1 LRRSQSPLLLVSLS
15 WLIFCLW
22 LLGGALTLLSL
33 ARHKLLGPST
43 NESTRVG
50 PRVSVLVPARN
61 EAHRILSASIGSI
74 LAQDYADFEVVVVND
89 RSTDSTLAIL
99 RSLAEGDGRLRV
111 LDGTETPEGWLG
123 KPHALRQALEA
134 SNGEWVLATDADM
147 LFHASALRTAVEY
160 ALEKNC
166 DALTFI
172 PRFDAHTFWERV
184 FVPTWQW
191 GGLILFPP
199 ELVNRDGSRF
209 GMGIGGFFLMRRA
222 ALERVGGFEA
232 VRSEVLEDMRMAEAL
247 KRSGARMHFQYAP
260 GLVSTRMYSN
270 FAELWESS
278 AKNMFSI
285 LRFSVVL
292 TLATLAWMFTLAV
305 LPPALASVSALALA
319 LSSVNELWPRLL
331 LPNALTWALF
341 ISLLALVNR
350 RFGVHARY
358 ALTAPLG
365 WLLSCAVLVASA
377 LGVLTGRGLTW
388 KGRRFYERTGV
399 RPPRPRTR
407 D

>member
-1 LRRSQSPLLLVSLS
+1 LNLRLLLVSLS
-15 WLIFCLW
+15 WVIFCLW

-33 ARHKLLGPST
+33 ARYKSLGPST
-43 NESTRVG
+43 NESTRLG
-50 PRVSVLVPARN
+50 PRVSILVPARN
-61 EAHRILSASIGSI
+61 EAHRILPASLSSI
-74 LAQDYADFEVVVVND
+74 LAQDYADFEVVAVND

-99 RSLAEGDGRLRV
+99 HTLAEGDRRLRV
-111 LDGTETPEGWLG
+111 LDGAETPEGWLG

-134 SNGEWVLATDADM
+134 STGEWVLATDADM

-160 ALEKNC
+160 ALEKSC
-166 DALTFI
+166 DALTLI
-172 PRFDAHTFWERV
+172 PRFEAHTFWERV

-191 GGLILFPP
+191 GGLILFPS
-199 ELVNRDGSRF
+199 ELVNRDGSRLCI
-209 GMGIGGFFLMRRA
+209 GIGGFFLMRRA
-222 ALERVGGFEA
+222 TLERVGGFEA

-247 KRSGARMHFQYAP
+247 KRSGARLHFQYAP

-285 LRFSVVL
+285 LRFSVL
-292 TLATLAWMFTLAV
+292 FTLATLAWMFTLAV
-305 LPPALASVSALALA
+305 LPPALAVVSALALA
-319 LSSVNELWPRLL
+319 LGSANELWPRLL
-331 LPNALTWALF
+331 LPNALTCALF

-350 RFGVHARY
+350 RFGVHALY

-377 LGVLTGRGLTW
+377 YGVLTGRGLTW

-399 RPPRPRTR
+399 RPPRAHTR

>member
-1 LRRSQSPLLLVSLS
+1 MRLLLVSLS
-15 WLIFCLW
+15 WVIFCLW

-33 ARHKLLGPST
+33 ARHRLLGPST
-43 NESTRVG
+43 NESTRVV
-50 PRVSVLVPARN
+50 PRVSILVPARN
-61 EAHRILSASIGSI
+61 EAHRILRASLSSI
-74 LAQDYADFEVVVVND
+74 LAQDYADFEVVAVND

-99 RSLAEGDGRLRV
+99 RSLAEGDRRLRV

-134 SNGEWVLATDADM
+134 SEGEWVLATDADM
-147 LFHASALRTAVEY
+147 LFQASALRTAVEY

-166 DALTFI
+166 DALTLI
-172 PRFDAHTFWERV
+172 PRFDALSFWERV

-191 GGLILFPP
+191 GALILFPP
-199 ELVNRDGSRF
+199 ELLNRDGSRF
-209 GMGIGGFFLMRRA
+209 GIGIGGFFLMRRA

-247 KRSGARMHFQYAP
+247 KRTGARMHFQYAP

-285 LRFSVVL
+285 LRFSVL
-292 TLATLAWMFTLAV
+292 FTLATLAWMFTLAV
-305 LPPALASVSALALA
+305 IPPVLASVSALALA
-319 LSSVNELWPRLL
+319 LGSANELWPRLL
-331 LPNALTWALF
+331 LTNALTWALF

-350 RFGVHARY
+350 RFGVHALY

-377 LGVLTGRGLTW
+377 YGVLTGRGLTW

-399 RPPRPRTR
+399 RPPRARTR

>member
-1 LRRSQSPLLLVSLS
+1 VLVSFS
-15 WLIFCLW
+15 WVIFFIW

-33 ARHKLLGPST
+33 ARHKTLGPST
-43 NESTRVG
+43 NESPRAG

-61 EAHRILSASIGSI
+61 EEHRILHASLGSI
-74 LAQDYADFEVVVVND
+74 LAQDYADFEVVAVND

-99 RSLAEGDGRLRV
+99 RSLAEDDGRLRV
-111 LDGTETPEGWLG
+111 IDGTETPEGWLG

-134 SNGEWVLATDADM
+134 STGEWVLATDADM

-166 DALTFI
+166 DALTLI
-172 PRFDAHTFWERV
+172 PRFEAHAFWERV

-199 ELVNRDGSRF
+199 EFVNRDGSRF
-209 GMGIGGFFLMRRA
+209 GIGIGGFFLMRRA
-222 ALERVGGFEA
+222 ALERVGGFDA

-260 GLVSTRMYSN
+260 ALVSTRMYSN
-270 FAELWESS
+270 LAELWESS

-285 LRFSVVL
+285 LRFSVAL
-292 TLATLAWMFTLAV
+292 TLATLAWMLTLAV
-305 LPPALASVSALALA
+305 IPPALASVSALALA
-319 LSSVNELWPRLL
+319 LGSANELWPRLL

-341 ISLLALVNR
+341 VSLLALVNR
-350 RFGVHARY
+350 RFGVHALY

-377 LGVLTGRGLTW
+377 YGVLTGRGLTW

-399 RPPRPRTR
+399 RPPSPRTR
-407 D
+407 G

>member
-1 LRRSQSPLLLVSLS
+1 MLLVSLS
-15 WLIFCLW
+15 WVIFFIW

-33 ARHKLLGPST
+33 ARHKTLGPST
-43 NESTRVG
+43 NESTRAG
-50 PRVSVLVPARN
+50 PRVSILVPARN
-61 EAHRILSASIGSI
+61 EEHRILPASLGSI
-74 LAQDYADFEVVVVND
+74 LAQDYADFEVVAVND

-99 RSLAEGDGRLRV
+99 RSLAEGDRRLRV
-111 LDGTETPEGWLG
+111 IDGTETPEGWLG

-134 SNGEWVLATDADM
+134 STGEWVLATDADM

-160 ALEKNC
+160 VLDKNC
-166 DALTFI
+166 DALTLI
-172 PRFDAHTFWERV
+172 PRFEAHAFWERV

-199 ELVNRDGSRF
+199 EFVNRDGSRF
-209 GMGIGGFFLMRRA
+209 GLGIGGFFLMRRA

-247 KRSGARMHFQYAP
+247 KRTGARLHFQYAP
-260 GLVSTRMYSN
+260 ALVSTRMYSN
-270 FAELWESS
+270 LAELWESS

-285 LRFSVVL
+285 LRFSVAF
-292 TLATLAWMFTLAV
+292 TLATLAWMFTLAMI
-305 LPPALASVSALALA
+305 PPALAVVSALALA
-319 LSSVNELWPRLL
+319 LGSANELWPRLL
-331 LPNALTWALF
+331 LPNAVTWALF
-341 ISLLALVNR
+341 VSLLALVNR

-377 LGVLTGRGLTW
+377 YGVLTGRGLTW

-407 D
+407 G

>member
-1 LRRSQSPLLLVSLS
+1 MLVSLS
-15 WLIFCLW
+15 WVIFFIW

-33 ARHKLLGPST
+33 ARHKSLAPST

-74 LAQDYADFEVVVVND
+74 LAQDYADFEVVTVND

-99 RSLAEGDGRLRV
+99 RSLAEGDPRLRV
-111 LDGTETPEGWLG
+111 LDGTETHEGWLG

-134 SNGEWVLATDADM
+134 SKGEWVLATDADM

-160 ALEKNC
+160 ALDKNC
-166 DALTFI
+166 DALTLI
-172 PRFDAHTFWERV
+172 PRFEAHTIWERV

-247 KRSGARMHFQYAP
+247 KRSGARLHFQYAP

-285 LRFSVVL
+285 LRFSVLL

-305 LPPALASVSALALA
+305 IPPALASVSALALA
-319 LSSVNELWPRLL
+319 LGSANELWPRLL

-341 ISLLALVNR
+341 VSLLALVNR
-350 RFGVHARY
+350 RFGVRARY
-358 ALTAPLG
+358 ALTVPLG

-377 LGVLTGRGLTW
+377 YGVLTGRGLTW

-399 RPPRPRTR
+399 RPPRARARAT
-407 D
+407 DTHD